1 MNEVAVVVPT
11 VLVVWKIHCGLCRL
25 RPFRVSVDAENEK
38 NPSAEQ
44 YTPGRSVIPAKL
56 ELCKTLYGGQVA
68 PATIP

>member
-1 MNEVAVVVPT
+1 MNEVAVAVVNE
-11 VLVVWKIHCGLCRL
+11 VAVWKIHCGLCRL

-38 NPSAEQ
+38 NPDAEQ
-44 YTPGRSVIPAKL
+44 YTPGRSVIPAKS